1 MGKTRRAHRGAGY
14 VQSQQWFDPQVLPP
28 STLWP
33 TTLTT
38 QPTATMV
45 RPVLPSTFVQTGAG
59 RKARMTRK
67 RGGFYP
73 SIMGP
78 FLANAQAAI
87 VPLALYALYHT
98 LVPKT
103 NTPTM
108 GGKSRKNTR
117 RNSRNRRNSRK

>member
-1 MGKTRRAHRGAGY
+1 MPKTRRSQRGAGY
-14 VQSQQWFDPQVLPP
+14 LTSQQWFDPQVLPP
-28 STLWP
+28 TTLWP

-38 QPTATMV
+38 APTADMV

-73 SIMGP
+73 SVMGS

-98 LVPKT
+98 SVPKVGSVT
-103 NTPTM
+103 T
-108 GGKSRKNTR
+108 GGKGRRNTR
-117 RNSRNRRNSRK
+117 THRNSKNRK